1 MKKYSETGDTMKETR
16 KAEDRIVIRNV
27 SKNYGSKHALEGIDL
42 TIDRGMFGLLGR
54 NGAGKTT
61 LMKTLAALHP
71 KSSGEI
77 SVCGVPIDKSRE
89 IRSMTGYLPQEFS
102 MYPSMKVDECLDYL
116 GVLSGMD
123 KKLRKERIDMLLK
136 KVNLQSHRKKKVKQ
150 LSGGMLR
157 RLGIAQALLHDPKVL
172 IVDEPTAGLDPEERI
187 RFRNL
192 LGEVAEDR
200 IVILSTH
207 IVGDIEA
214 SCEKLAILNDG
225 RILWKGEVRDLVREA
240 EGRVWTASV
249 DSRFLPQVKS
259 AYTVT
264 GMVMQ
269 GSSTQVR
276 IVSDSKPDI
285 AGAREEAPN
294 IEDAYIYCLYKN
306 NCITDG
312 GED

>member
-1 MKKYSETGDTMKETR
+1 MDEKIE
-16 KAEDRIVIRNV
+16 IRNV
-27 SKNYGSKHALEGIDL
+27 SKRYGSKTALDNVDL
-42 TIDRGMFGLLGR
+42 TIGKGMFGLLGR

-71 KSSGEI
+71 KNSGTI
-77 SVCGVPIDKSRE
+77 TVCGVPIEDRKR

-102 MYPSMKVDECLDYL
+102 MYPTMRVEECLDYL

-123 KKLRKERIDMLLK
+123 KAIRRERADMLLK
-136 KVNLQSHRKKKVKQ
+136 KVNLDEHRRKKVKE
-150 LSGGMLR
+150 LSGGMKR

-192 LGEVAEDR
+192 LGEVAEER

-214 SCEKLAILNDG
+214 SCEMAAVMNEG
-225 RILWKGEVRDLVREA
+225 RILWAGRIADLIHDA
-240 EGRVWTASV
+240 EGKVWTV
-249 DSRFLPQVKS
+249 TVESRFLPQIKS
-259 AYTVT
+259 LYSVT

-269 GSSTQVR
+269 GSQTTVR
-276 IVSDSKPDI
+276 FVHEGAPDLT
-285 AGAREEAPN
+285 GAAETAPCL
-294 IEDAYIYCLYKN
+294 EDAYIYCLFKN
-306 NCITDG
+306 GCIDMG
-312 GED
+312 GEG